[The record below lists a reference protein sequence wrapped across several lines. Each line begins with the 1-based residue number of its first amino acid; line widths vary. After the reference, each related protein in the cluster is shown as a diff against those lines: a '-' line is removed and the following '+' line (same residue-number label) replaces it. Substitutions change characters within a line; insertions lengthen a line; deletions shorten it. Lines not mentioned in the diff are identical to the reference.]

1 MQLNKVVNFIYFD
14 KECCCNLLSML
25 AIRNGIRAN
34 FFLLLT
40 VKMKEV
46 CFNDA
51 NKKNII
57 FGWLISKVI
66 RLALLHHQH
75 HHHRQHH
82 FILINST
89 STDIV
94 SHFILITIMNS
105 SVFFLFIYLFRDS
118 CKSSA
123 TDAMSKLK
131 PKCIMTKCLA
141 TATTAKDI
149 NAVLRVS
156 MKEIV
161 CKLRWHS
168 NNIIFI
174 SENVILTDE
183 VYRSP
188 QGYFV
193 QLGLQ

>member
-1 MQLNKVVNFIYFD
+1 
-14 KECCCNLLSML
+14 
-25 AIRNGIRAN
+25 
-34 FFLLLT
+34 
-40 VKMKEV
+40 
-46 CFNDA
+46 
-51 NKKNII
+51 
-57 FGWLISKVI
+57 
-66 RLALLHHQH
+66 
-75 HHHRQHH
+75 
-82 FILINST
+82 
-89 STDIV
+89 
-94 SHFILITIMNS
+94 MNS
-105 SVFFLFIYLFRDS
+105 SVFLFIYLFLDS
-118 CKSSA
+118 CKNSA

-131 PKCIMTKCLA
+131 PKCIMTKCLTTA
-141 TATTAKDI
+141 TATTQDI
-149 NAVLRVS
+149 NAVLRVR